1 MHDKIVMDSCIIAAI
16 FLPEAITDKAIEAA
30 VDHECTTVDLAYTEV
45 ANAAWKR
52 TVHNGQDMQTVKTC
66 LDDAMA
72 FIKETC
78 DVIPADELIIPA
90 WDLACRHRITI
101 YDALFVASSVR
112 CDAPLVTAD
121 KRLAA
126 VAGISCTIVLIE

>member
-1 MHDKIVMDSCIIAAI
+1 MHDKIVMDSCVIAAI

-45 ANAAWKR
+45 ANAAWKWA
-52 TVHNGQDMQTVKTC
+52 VHTGQDMQTVKTA

-78 DVIPADELIIPA
+78 DVIPADKLINPA
-90 WDLACRHRITI
+90 WDLACRTGLRSMMHCLSLPR
-101 YDALFVASSVR
+101 S
-112 CDAPLVTAD
+112 
-121 KRLAA
+121 AA
-126 VAGISCTIVLIE
+126 MRRW